1 MSDIDYSEAI
11 KSHKGVTTSDGID
24 CGNIIG
30 ERDDSII
37 VDREGFREHVYVIPK
52 SKIEA
57 FDGSIITLKVAES
70 ELKSFEEKRQAESG
84 SRDTLSDTSGQV
96 KDTITDTAGQ
106 VKDTIT
112 DTISGTVG
120 KVKDFVTGDNNK
132 NS

>member
-24 CGNIIG
+24 YGNIIG

-37 VDREGFREHVYVIPK
+37 VDREGFRDHVYVIPK
-52 SKIEA
+52 TKIEA

-70 ELKSFEEKRQAESG
+70 ELRSFEEKRQQESG
-84 SRDTLSDTSGQV
+84 GARDTLSDTTGH
-96 KDTITDTAGQ
+96 

-120 KVKDFVTGDNNK
+120 KVKDFVTWDNHK

>member
-57 FDGSIITLKVAES
+57 FDGSIITLKVADS

-84 SRDTLSDTSGQV
+84 SR
-96 KDTITDTAGQ
+96 DTITDTAGQ

>member
-52 SKIEA
+52 SKIGA
-57 FDGSIITLKVAES
+57 FDGSVITLKVAES
-70 ELKSFEEKRQAESG
+70 ELKSFEEKRQTEGG
-84 SRDTLSDTSGQV
+84 SKDTLSDTAGQV
-96 KDTITDTAGQ
+96 KDTAGQ

>member
-84 SRDTLSDTSGQV
+84 SRDT
-96 KDTITDTAGQ
+96 ITDTAGQ